1 LLETV
6 HERCEAG
13 LPIRTV
19 RSGIHKGANAPHPLG
34 LLRARR
40 ERPGSRRATEQ
51 PDELAPLHSITPS
64 ARASIK
70 TRSSMRSGT
79 DIFIFS

>member
-1 LLETV
+1 VSTPFYPQ
-6 HERCEAG
+6 HHR
-13 LPIRTV
+13 R
-19 RSGIHKGANAPHPLG
+19 
-34 LLRARR
+34 LLRPRG
-40 ERPGSRRATEQ
+40 ERPRDRTAADEH
-51 PDELAPLHSITPS
+51 DELAPPHSITSS